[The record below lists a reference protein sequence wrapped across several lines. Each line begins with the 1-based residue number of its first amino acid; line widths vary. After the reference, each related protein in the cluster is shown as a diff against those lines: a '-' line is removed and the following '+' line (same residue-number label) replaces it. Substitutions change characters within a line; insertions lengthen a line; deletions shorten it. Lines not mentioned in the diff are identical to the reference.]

1 VTNILLLMCAT
12 TVPTFFVFVYGSTVL
27 SVNDAYEFPTF
38 SERLVLGSR
47 YCEGGYHWL
56 CISLCWGGK
65 GYTMAGLVDGVVD
78 FALHCMAGMDGIPG
92 FSFERMVWR
101 CLELCC

>member
-1 VTNILLLMCAT
+1 MLLLMCAT
-12 TVPTFFVFVYGSTVL
+12 AVPTFFVFVYGSTVL
-27 SVNDAYEFPTF
+27 SVDDAYEFPTF
-38 SERLVLGSR
+38 SERLVLGI
-47 YCEGGYHWL
+47 EKWL

-92 FSFERMVWR
+92 FSFERMVRR